1 MVARMA
7 LGVSIFLEWEK
18 PSHETDAAHFSQP
31 SFSQASS
38 SQPSFS
44 QPSFSQPS
52 FSQASFRQ
60 PGPRQSPCHAHP
72 TGRRDAPMARPWE
85 RDAVLASVIPSALG
99 SAAPAAPHRIQRQP
113 HHHPAS
119 PTSRGRDLGSSE
131 SLSVA
136 PDAPRAVARGTP
148 DGAFDPCGPV
158 SVLVPV
164 RVPVRVP
171 SLVPV
176 RALARAVARTLGKPA
191 CGQPELALLRR
202 GNSARPAG
210 RGERANGQPVS

>member
-1 MVARMA
+1 MA
-7 LGVSIFLEWEK
+7 PGVSIFLEWEK

-31 SFSQASS
+31 DSNKPDSSRPNFS
-38 SQPSFS
+38 
-44 QPSFSQPS
+44 
-52 FSQASFRQ
+52 Q
-60 PGPRQSPCHAHP
+60 PGPRQSPCHAPP
-72 TGRRDAPMARPWE
+72 TGRRDERMARPWE
-85 RDAVLASVIPSALG
+85 QDAVLAPVIPSTLG

-148 DGAFDPCGPV
+148 DGAFDPCGPILGV
-158 SVLVPV
+158 VPV
-164 RVPVRVP
+164 LDPV
-171 SLVPV
+171 LDPV
-176 RALARAVARTLGKPA
+176 RALVRAVARTLGKPA

-210 RGERANGQPVS
+210 RGEPANGQPVS

>member
-31 SFSQASS
+31 SFSQAS
-38 SQPSFS
+38 
-44 QPSFSQPS
+44 

-72 TGRRDAPMARPWE
+72 TGRRDA
-85 RDAVLASVIPSALG
+85 VLASVIPSALG
-99 SAAPAAPHRIQRQP
+99 SAAPAAAHRIQRQP

-158 SVLVPV
+158 SGVAPVLVPV

-171 SLVPV
+171 SLVPSRVPVRIPV